1 MSVNYVYALIDRP
14 VRGVQRGRPG
24 PSRSI
29 RVAGHRIE
37 LVAVGPMWAAIE
49 ELERPP
55 ELSEDSL
62 RSQQHDVAVALAR
75 RFDAI
80 LPARFGAALDT
91 LALERFVNSR
101 RRRIQRA
108 FDAVRGRA
116 QMTVRLFGPEVPAPG
131 TARRPATGTLYLQ
144 SQRQAACVPLPAY
157 GLAIRRAVRHLVERE
172 RVDAGRGRLR
182 ATLHHLIE
190 RSRAAEYRS
199 LVRRAI
205 EKQPFDDEGVVSG
218 PWPPFAFAPV
228 LSP

>member
-1 MSVNYVYALIDRP
+1 MNYVYALIDQP
-14 VRGVQRGRPG
+14 VHAVQGGRPG
-24 PSRSI
+24 LPRSI
-29 RVAGHRIE
+29 RAAGRRIE

-62 RSQQHDVAVALAR
+62 RSQHDVAVALAR

-80 LPARFGAALDT
+80 LPARFGAALDI
-91 LALERFVNSR
+91 LALERFVEAR

-116 QMTVRLFGPEVPAPG
+116 QMTVRLFGPEAPAPG
-131 TARRPATGTLYLQ
+131 SARRPRTGTLYLQ
-144 SQRQAACVPLPAY
+144 SRRQAARVPLPAS
-157 GLAIRRAVRHLVERE
+157 GVAIRRAVRHLVERE
-172 RVDAGRGRLR
+172 RVDGGRGRVR

-190 RSRAAEYRS
+190 RSRAAEYKS

-205 EKQPFDDEGVVSG
+205 EKQPFEDEVVISG